1 MVPSLPA
8 NRLNWAPSPPRLIQP
23 RSCFCT
29 LLAACLWLGGCA
41 TTPQQPAAPTDT
53 SAAGRDITAPGMP
66 SATPPADPD
75 ALPQFSTETDL
86 GSEVALRAIA
96 LVGTPYRYGGAD
108 LSGFDCSG
116 LVYFVHQE
124 LGFTV
129 PRTAAEQQRVTE
141 HLDRSELQPGD
152 LLFFHTSKRQR
163 ISHVG
168 IYVGENRFVH
178 APQSGKQ
185 IELRNMDDG
194 YYAPRLVAM
203 GRLRLN

>member
-1 MVPSLPA
+1 MALSLTPSQP
-8 NRLNWAPSPPRLIQP
+8 IQI
-23 RSCFCT
+23 RSSCCI
-29 LLAACLWLGGCA
+29 LLAVSLWLSGCA
-41 TTPQQPAAPTDT
+41 STALQPMPADTASRPDITEPGAPTAPLT
-53 SAAGRDITAPGMP
+53 SDLD
-66 SATPPADPD
+66 TPP
-75 ALPQFSTETDL
+75 QFNTETDL
-86 GSEVALRAIA
+86 GSEIALRAIA

-116 LVYFVHQE
+116 LVYYVHQE

-141 HLDRSELQPGD
+141 HLGRSELQPGD
-152 LLFFHTSKRQR
+152 LLFFHTSSRKR

-185 IELRNMDDG
+185 IELRNIDDG
-194 YYAPRLVAM
+194 YYAPRLVSM

>member
-1 MVPSLPA
+1 M
-8 NRLNWAPSPPRLIQP
+8 
-23 RSCFCT
+23 
-29 LLAACLWLGGCA
+29 CLWLGGCA
-41 TTPQQPAAPTDT
+41 STPLQPAAPPVDT
-53 SAAGRDITAPGMP
+53 SAAARDITAPGMP
-66 SATPPADPD
+66 TPAPPTDPN
-75 ALPQFSTETDL
+75 ALPQFNTETDL

-129 PRTAAEQQRVTE
+129 PRTAAEQQRVTD
-141 HLDRSELQPGD
+141 HLNRDELQPGD
-152 LLFFHTSKRQR
+152 LLFFRTSKRQR

-168 IYVGENRFVH
+168 IYVGESRFVH